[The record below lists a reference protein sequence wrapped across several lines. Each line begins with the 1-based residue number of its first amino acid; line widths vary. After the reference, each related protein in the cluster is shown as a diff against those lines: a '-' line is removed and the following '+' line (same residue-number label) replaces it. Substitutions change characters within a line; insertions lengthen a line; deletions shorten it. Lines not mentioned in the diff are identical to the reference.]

1 MSARWVLLALAA
13 AATVANG
20 AACGSGDS
28 NGSSAQ
34 EGGSDDSGLSP
45 DGGGHPGDGAAQ
57 DSSAQDVAAADG
69 PGSGDGSSGGE
80 SGGDS
85 SSCVDP
91 CPAPNGG
98 VTLGCEKRFLY
109 GVNYAWKNWA
119 ADFGGI
125 AAWSSPGV
133 SGNKAA
139 ILADLQDMQ
148 SHGVDVV
155 RWWMFEQLEGEAVT
169 FDANGS
175 PTGLGGTAVA
185 DIQAALDLAA
195 QAGVHYNFTLFS
207 FDDFDPSGDVSGA
220 TRHGMNPIVTDPNK
234 LAALIAN
241 VVVPVAQTVA
251 ASPHADRVV
260 SWDVINEPD
269 WAISDSDPY
278 GDPAFS
284 PNGMLQTVT
293 FAQMEAFVKA
303 TVTALHQH
311 GSALVTVGDSAI
323 KWAQAWSHVNLDYYT
338 FHLYDWVQ
346 QYYPYTTP
354 PSGYGITGTPVVMGE
369 FPLAG
374 LMGVP
379 YATLLGG
386 LWSEGYAG
394 AMAWAVDDNC
404 CGAWSTA
411 KTDVAAFATMH
422 SCETHY

>member
-1 MSARWVLLALAA
+1 VSVRWAWLPLAA
-13 AATVANG
+13 MAAGV
-20 AACGSGDS
+20 ACGDG
-28 NGSSAQ
+28 NSSSSPAQ
-34 EGGSDDSGLSP
+34 SSGSDDGGLSA
-45 DGGGHPGDGAAQ
+45 DGGDTAADAATH
-57 DSSAQDVAAADG
+57 DSPTQDVAAADVTG
-69 PGSGDGSSGGE
+69 HDGAGGSDAGH
-80 SGGDS
+80 DS
-85 SSCVDP
+85 SSCVDS

-98 VTLGCEKRFLY
+98 VPFGCEKRFVY

-119 ADFGGI
+119 ADFGGVS
-125 AAWSSPGV
+125 AWSSPGV

-139 ILADLQDMQ
+139 VLADLQDMQ

-169 FDANGS
+169 FDANGN

-195 QAGVHYNFTLFS
+195 QVGIHYNFTLFS
-207 FDDFDPSGDVSGA
+207 FDDFDPSGDVNGA

-234 LAALIAN
+234 LAQLIAN

-284 PNGMLQTVT
+284 PNGTLQTVT

-303 TVTALHQH
+303 AVTALHQNS
-311 GSALVTVGDSAI
+311 SALVTVGDSAI
-323 KWAQAWSHVNLDYYT
+323 KWAHAWSHVNLDYYT

-354 PSGYGITGTPVVMGE
+354 PSGYGITGIPVVMGE

-374 LMGVP
+374 LTGIP
-379 YATLLGG
+379 YATLVGG

-394 AMAWAVDDNC
+394 AMAWAVDDTC
-404 CGAWSTA
+404 CGSWSTA
-411 KTDVAAFATMH
+411 KTDVAAFATSH
-422 SCETHY
+422 TCETHY